1 MTFVKLQ
8 LAAAL
13 SFFFMCSGK
22 SGLHGAASLT
32 RFFVA
37 VPEFFFFSGFVL
49 LWRRD
54 ARLWGQCWQ
63 MEAGR
68 PQGCGGQAD
77 PAVRTGV
84 PCPAAGCPYRQLWAG
99 SAPRAVHRK
108 PAAQAPVLSG
118 TPLHQWDSC
127 PSRLVG

>member
-1 MTFVKLQ
+1 MRDFVKLQ

-37 VPEFFFFSGFVL
+37 IPEFFFSGFAL

-54 ARLWGQCWQ
+54 VVLADG
-63 MEAGR
+63 GR
-68 PQGCGGQAD
+68 A
-77 PAVRTGV
+77 
-84 PCPAAGCPYRQLWAG
+84 AAGVW
-99 SAPRAVHRK
+99 
-108 PAAQAPVLSG
+108 
-118 TPLHQWDSC
+118 
-127 PSRLVG
+127 

>member
-37 VPEFFFFSGFVL
+37 VPEVFFFFLGLFFCGGEMHGSG
-49 LWRRD
+49 
-54 ARLWGQCWQ
+54 GS
-63 MEAGR
+63 AGR
-68 PQGCGGQAD
+68 WRQGGHRG
-77 PAVRTGV
+77 AVAKQTQR
-84 PCPAAGCPYRQLWAG
+84 
-99 SAPRAVHRK
+99 
-108 PAAQAPVLSG
+108 
-118 TPLHQWDSC
+118 
-127 PSRLVG
+127 